1 MYYFKLG
8 FGNSQAGFTWKN
20 FSRAALFRK
29 KKTFEGRIYLKN
41 LLVISKKYCLRS
53 KVFQLKFTNF
63 INTLRKIK
71 SMIN

>member
-8 FGNSQAGFTWKN
+8 FGFPWKN
-20 FSRAALFRK
+20 FSQAALFRK

-41 LLVISKKYCLRS
+41 LLVISKKYYLRS